1 MYKKLSNSNKM
12 DCADQL
18 KNLAEKDTDFDVKFY
33 ASKTLSETFRDMLWV
48 NLSIS
53 IFNIHFIL

>member
-18 KNLAEKDTDFDVKFY
+18 KNLAEKDSDFDVKFY
-33 ASKTLSETFRDMLWV
+33 ASKTLSETFRDML
-48 NLSIS
+48 
-53 IFNIHFIL
+53 

>member
-1 MYKKLSNSNKM
+1 M

-18 KNLAEKDTDFDVKFY
+18 KNLAEKDSDFDVKFY

-48 NLSIS
+48 YFL
-53 IFNIHFIL
+53 FL